1 MEFSQK
7 KHIVKKQILE
17 LQLNS
22 PEGSFDLQNQVSRI
36 YQDRV
41 IHIVDSLLSEYSS
54 PDIVHRIDIL
64 EINLGS
70 LDINNLES
78 EFISKISTEL
88 QKQLTKSIIV
98 DASDTIQQPKTS
110 NGKSSSSQKIDFGSK
125 EYNYLQRQSSH
136 INNSISSKVEI
147 LSYFIQEGILPWCSQ
162 NINKQELE
170 KLFKETIDNSPAT
183 IEPILLTSFQNQKQL
198 KRIIYQF
205 SDSILLQIV
214 QLLFP
219 YLSLAIADYQQHLKE
234 LFKQTDIFQTITARQ
249 LRLEIWQGIFL
260 TLFLEQNNQIK
271 QNIFIQKHL
280 LYIATTFH
288 LNYLGLVRQIEKVAV
303 SLKKQNKSITRQISE
318 ILKQITSTS
327 VEYSI
332 EQDAKI
338 TEAQSSCYTGNS
350 MNLFTQSDEIYIT
363 NAGLILIWPFLNSFF
378 ENLGLVENKSFI
390 DLTLGDRAAFLLQYV
405 VDHHT
410 EIAEHI
416 LPLNKLLCGLD
427 LSEPIDT
434 NIKLTE
440 QEQTESENLLS
451 AVIHNWSILK
461 STSIDGFRTAFLQR
475 NGILRVRNG
484 SWLLQVERETYD
496 ILLDRIPWTI
506 RIIKLPWMDDILSVE
521 W

>member
-7 KHIVKKQILE
+7 KHIVNKQILE

-110 NGKSSSSQKIDFGSK
+110 NGKSLSSQKIDFGSK

-183 IEPILLTSFQNQKQL
+183 IEPM
-198 KRIIYQF
+198 IIRCKMCGKF
-205 SDSILLQIV
+205 GSNS
-214 QLLFP
+214 
-219 YLSLAIADYQQHLKE
+219 
-234 LFKQTDIFQTITARQ
+234 
-249 LRLEIWQGIFL
+249 
-260 TLFLEQNNQIK
+260 
-271 QNIFIQKHL
+271 
-280 LYIATTFH
+280 
-288 LNYLGLVRQIEKVAV
+288 IEK
-303 SLKKQNKSITRQISE
+303 
-318 ILKQITSTS
+318 
-327 VEYSI
+327 
-332 EQDAKI
+332 
-338 TEAQSSCYTGNS
+338 
-350 MNLFTQSDEIYIT
+350 
-363 NAGLILIWPFLNSFF
+363 
-378 ENLGLVENKSFI
+378 
-390 DLTLGDRAAFLLQYV
+390 
-405 VDHHT
+405 
-410 EIAEHI
+410 
-416 LPLNKLLCGLD
+416 
-427 LSEPIDT
+427 
-434 NIKLTE
+434 
-440 QEQTESENLLS
+440 
-451 AVIHNWSILK
+451 
-461 STSIDGFRTAFLQR
+461 
-475 NGILRVRNG
+475 
-484 SWLLQVERETYD
+484 
-496 ILLDRIPWTI
+496 
-506 RIIKLPWMDDILSVE
+506 
-521 W
+521 

>member
-1 MEFSQK
+1 MEFSRQR
-7 KHIVKKQILE
+7 HIIKKQILE

-22 PEGSFDLQNQVSRI
+22 SKGFFELQNKVSRI
-36 YQDRV
+36 FQDRV
-41 IHIVDSLLSEYSS
+41 IPVIDTLLSKYSN
-54 PDIVHRIDIL
+54 PDIVYRIDKL

-78 EFISKISTEL
+78 ELISKIYTEL
-88 QKQLTKSIIV
+88 KQQLTENIII
-98 DASDTIQQPKTS
+98 DDSDTIQQPKTS
-110 NGKSSSSQKIDFGSK
+110 NDKSLSLQKIDFGSK

-136 INNSISSKVEI
+136 LNNSISSKVEI
-147 LSYFIQEGILPWCSQ
+147 LSYFIQEGILPWWSE
-162 NINKQELE
+162 NISKPELE
-170 KLFKETIDNSPAT
+170 KLFKEIINNSPEA
-183 IEPILLTSFQNQKQL
+183 IEPILLSSFQNQKQL

-219 YLSLAIADYQQHLKE
+219 RLSFAIADYQQHLRE
-234 LFKQTDIFQTITARQ
+234 LFKQTDIFQTIADNQ
-249 LRLEIWQGIFL
+249 LRLETWRGIFL
-260 TLFLEQNNQIK
+260 TLFLEQDKPIK

-280 LYIATTFH
+280 LYIASNFN
-288 LNYLGLVRQIEKVAV
+288 LNYFDLVTQIEKVAV

-338 TEAQSSCYTGNS
+338 TEAQSYCYTGNS

-461 STSIDGFRTAFLQR
+461 STSSDGFRTAFLQR

-506 RIIKLPWMDDILSVE
+506 RIIKLPWMNDILSVE